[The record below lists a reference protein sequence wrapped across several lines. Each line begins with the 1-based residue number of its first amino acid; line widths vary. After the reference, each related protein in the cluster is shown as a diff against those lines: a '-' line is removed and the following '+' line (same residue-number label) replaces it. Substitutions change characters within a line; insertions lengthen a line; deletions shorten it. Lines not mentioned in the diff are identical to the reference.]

1 VNTGYACDH
10 FGGFGLMLGSGTAVQ
25 YGMPAA
31 ARLKKEEHGAGI
43 KGSHGC
49 MIDTVM
55 LLGSTGAMTKLKIL
69 R

>member
-1 VNTGYACDH
+1 
-10 FGGFGLMLGSGTAVQ
+10 MLGSGTAVQ

-31 ARLKKEEHGAGI
+31 ARLQKEEHGAGI

-55 LLGSTGAMTKLKIL
+55 LLGQYGDPALNRTGQQCI
-69 R
+69 